1 MYLSEAGLPSY
12 INEMTQNTIYRCV
25 RSATEGP
32 DPVLSWTPPVIG
44 ARSMKLTLEDR
55 SELPD
60 SDRRYVLTTLRAKN
74 KHSGKSAMDNV
85 RVAVDMDGTTRIH
98 FAR

>member
-1 MYLSEAGLPSY
+1 M
-12 INEMTQNTIYRCV
+12 NENTQNTIYRCV
-25 RSATEGP
+25 RLAAEGP
-32 DPVLSWTPPVIG
+32 DAVLSWTPPVIG
-44 ARSMKLTLEDR
+44 ARPMKLTLEDR

-60 SDRRYVLTTLRAKN
+60 SDRRYVLTTLRAKK
-74 KHSGKSAMDNV
+74 KHSRKSAMGNV

>member
-12 INEMTQNTIYRCV
+12 VNEMTKNTIYRCV
-25 RSATEGP
+25 RLAMEGP